1 MLPLLVWLHRSVSV
15 LEENKAA
22 FWLAAAELYRAFVC
36 GGDCYGRVV
45 FSAISLDLFVFKASV
60 CFQAKKQMQ
69 RSAMSSPAL
78 TQALGTHFLSIP
90 EQ

>member
-1 MLPLLVWLHRSVSV
+1 M

-60 CFQAKKQMQ
+60 CFQAKKTDAEKRYEQPC
-69 RSAMSSPAL
+69 SDP
-78 TQALGTHFLSIP
+78 GTGNPFPLHP
-90 EQ
+90 